1 MCNNHTTRHFWKC
14 PLCLTV
20 AATEGNNVSSLHCG
34 HCQLSMSYMGRVS
47 QNRLVKTEER
57 CQCDARCTF
66 ATGPNCDCQCG
77 GVNHG
82 SRMLVEVTFDA
93 GPVPKATVKPTA
105 QALWDLKEYQA
116 LREKLQAELKEL
128 NRISPTKNYARCR
141 KITGALWKASTMTS
155 HAGRMKALRAID
167 KPVTKAEQATLFG

>member
-1 MCNNHTTRHFWKC
+1 MCTNHTRHFWKC

-20 AATEGNNVSSLHCG
+20 AATEASTVANLQCG
-34 HCQLSMSYMGRVS
+34 HCKIAMNYMGRVS

-82 SRMLVEVTFDA
+82 SRMLVEVTVDA
-93 GPVPKATVKPTA
+93 GPVPVANVRPTA
-105 QALWDLKEYQA
+105 QALWDLKEYQN
-116 LREKLQAELKEL
+116 LRATMQQELRTAQD
-128 NRISPTKNYARCR
+128 NRQHGTAQRIS
-141 KITGALWKASTMTS
+141 GALFKAANMTS
-155 HAGRMKALRAID
+155 HAGRMKTLRSALKTSQ
-167 KPVTKAEQATLFG
+167 KPVQASLFG